1 IAGHLVARVGDVDTL
16 SEGRCFLREHRC
28 EQRLM
33 DARAGYSR
41 FPERSCRQ
49 PPGCPGH
56 WPSTVDEEGEVPGGA
71 RAGTAGRSG
80 RTAGTGHPCRA
91 LESCRE
97 VTDKTATSLG
107 PTPREGDESLSEL
120 RVPLTRGL
128 SQLWELDRVIWE
140 GDTAFQHVVIA

>member
-1 IAGHLVARVGDVDTL
+1 FSAVTMSAWVASVLPSNGAPRQSPRARPNSRPRALSRRDESVVSIVSVVSVIAGHLVARVGDVDTL

-56 WPSTVDEEGEVPGGA
+56 WPSTVDEEGEVPGD
-71 RAGTAGRSG
+71 SG
-80 RTAGTGHPCRA
+80 RNRRPQWSNGGNGAPLSCAGI
-91 LESCRE
+91 
-97 VTDKTATSLG
+97 VTRS
-107 PTPREGDESLSEL
+107 
-120 RVPLTRGL
+120 
-128 SQLWELDRVIWE
+128 DR
-140 GDTAFQHVVIA
+140 